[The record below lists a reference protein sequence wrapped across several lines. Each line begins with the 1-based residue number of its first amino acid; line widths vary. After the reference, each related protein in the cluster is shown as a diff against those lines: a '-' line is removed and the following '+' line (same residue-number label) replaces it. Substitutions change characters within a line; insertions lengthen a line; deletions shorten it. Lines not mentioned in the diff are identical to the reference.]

1 MKSASV
7 CIIDYGVGNTHSVF
21 NALNYLGYKV
31 KLSQDPAVIEKSD
44 VLLLPGVGAFEAAK
58 SNLNQRGLIPVLNEQ
73 VLSCKKPILGICLGM
88 QLMASHSEENGFF
101 ENKWRD
107 QATRWNQLRYHNETL
122 LNPELIKND
131 GLSDLKFTEHK
142 IKQTNKLTQIFIGL

>member
-88 QLMASHSEENGFF
+88 QLMASHSEENG
-101 ENKWRD
+101 
-107 QATRWNQLRYHNETL
+107 
-122 LNPELIKND
+122 
-131 GLSDLKFTEHK
+131 
-142 IKQTNKLTQIFIGL
+142 